1 MHARHEVRCHYI
13 FEKAHNVT
21 QDDKKA
27 QPYVTIR
34 GEKVSRQDLTEQQT
48 YLLTQIQNC
57 QEKIKRLTFDI
68 EQMKAALVTFDQQL
82 SSTIQS
88 NKKMG

>member
-1 MHARHEVRCHYI
+1 M
-13 FEKAHNVT
+13 T

-34 GEKVSRQDLTEQQT
+34 GEKASPRSYRTADL
-48 YLLTQIQNC
+48 LLTQIQNC